1 MPGRFVLAGGNE
13 FRPGCEGMDSAIL
26 RSAGPAPAKVL
37 IVPTAAVSGPQKAAQ
52 DGVRHFTRLG
62 ADSSELMVLDRTH
75 ADDDEYVRGLEGAT
89 MVYFTGG
96 SPDHL
101 LATLRGSQ
109 LYEKLQEQVEGG
121 TILAGSSA
129 GAMVMGSMMIRPS
142 SREWA
147 QGLGMAGELGILP
160 HHENSDP
167 ASVAKDLAG
176 NAPKGLKV
184 LGIDA
189 MTCCFGAPGSWT
201 VLGPGNVTAYADG
214 TWTIFKSGESLPPA
228 F

>member
-1 MPGRFVLAGGNE
+1 MPWRMVLAGGNE
-13 FRPGCEGMDSAIL
+13 FRTGCEEMDRAIL
-26 RSAGPAPAKVL
+26 RAAGPAPARVL
-37 IVPTAAVSGPQKAAQ
+37 IVPTAAVTGPQKAAQ
-52 DGVRHFTRLG
+52 DGVRHFARLG

-75 ADDDEYVRGLEGAT
+75 ADDHGYARELEGAT
-89 MVYFTGG
+89 MIYFTGG

-101 LATLRGSQ
+101 LATLRGSR
-109 LYEKLQEQVEGG
+109 LYEKLEEQLGSG
-121 TILAGSSA
+121 AILAGSSA

-142 SREWA
+142 SREWTP
-147 QGLGMAGELGILP
+147 GLGCAGELGVLP

-167 ASVAKDLAG
+167 ARVAEDLASNG
-176 NAPKGLKV
+176 PKGLKV

-201 VLGPGNVTAYADG
+201 VLGPGKVTAYMDG
-214 TWTIFKSGESLPPA
+214 TWTVFSPGESLPPE